1 MHNPIRAAYIKALW
15 LTTLQW
21 CSLYSEEWLVNA
33 SSWRA
38 GKIVLAAFWSQ
49 WLWVC
54 GKKRVAMCIDYYRA
68 QTVLHFHIL
77 NPLLTGT
84 TAGATGDCYPYLR
97 RRRSLEGLTLCIFY
111 FIFWVLF
118 SSLFWD
124 WLLVSP
130 FHGSRLHLLYT
141 MWGRNDS
148 FLGKKL
154 LLERMLRRQENMWD
168 HYIDIYLIQY
178 VISVTG

>member
-21 CSLYSEEWLVNA
+21 GSLYSEEWLVNA

-84 TAGATGDCYPYLR
+84 TAGATGDCYPYPR

-130 FHGSRLHLLYT
+130 FHGSRLHLLYA

-154 LLERMLRRQENMWD
+154 LLERMLRHQENMWD

>member
-21 CSLYSEEWLVNA
+21 GSLYSEEWLVNA

-38 GKIVLAAFWSQ
+38 GKIVLAAFWSS

-54 GKKRVAMCIDYYRA
+54 GKKRVAMCTDYYRA
-68 QTVLHFHIL
+68 QTILHFHIL
-77 NPLLTGT
+77 NLLLTGT

-148 FLGKKL
+148 FLGKKNYFL
-154 LLERMLRRQENMWD
+154 KECSDAKRICET
-168 HYIDIYLIQY
+168 I
-178 VISVTG
+178 T